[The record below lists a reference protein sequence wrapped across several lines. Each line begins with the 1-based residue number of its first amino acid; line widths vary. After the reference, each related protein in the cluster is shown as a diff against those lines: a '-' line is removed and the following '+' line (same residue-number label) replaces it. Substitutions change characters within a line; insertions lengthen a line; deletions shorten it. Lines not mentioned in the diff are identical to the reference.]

1 MNIQDNMIFSENSA
15 INLTNC
21 DREPIHIPQSI
32 QPHGILF
39 VLSEPELNIE
49 QISNNTEAVIGI
61 KFDRLLNQN
70 IATLLNPEAVRTIHR
85 AVKDNFQEINPLQI
99 IIKTAISGQ
108 VFDGIVHRSLQNKII
123 LELEPEIFTKNPLYG
138 NDGANFYKLARSS
151 MTQIQ
156 QTKTLSELVTMLVE
170 KIRNVTAFDR
180 VMIYRFAPDGSGQVI
195 AENKIDA
202 LEPYL
207 GLHYPDSDIPQQ
219 AKELYK
225 LNLIRLIPDIN
236 YQPSR
241 LIAVNPNEPP
251 LDLSLSVLR
260 SVSPIHR
267 EYLNNM
273 GVTGSLCISIIKNN
287 QLWGLIACHHYTP
300 KFIPYNLR
308 TFCEFL
314 SQVMSLEI
322 SSKEDNENLDYKIK
336 LATYKT
342 DLIKTIMQAENF
354 TEALVKNR
362 SNLLNLVSAQGAVV
376 YTDGQLSTIGETPN
390 EAQIYDL
397 IKWLSNKFEQNIFIT
412 DSLTK
417 FYPPARE
424 YKEISSGLLAL
435 EITKFQKDYILWFRP
450 EIIQTVPWGG
460 NPHKELIQEPDGSL
474 TLLPR
479 RSFAIWKETVKNK
492 SLSWEQCEI
501 EAAIELRTALVGI
514 VLRKA
519 DEIALLNLELQR
531 SNKELDAFAYIAS
544 HDLKEPLRGIHNY
557 SSFLL
562 EDYGNI
568 LDSEGVSK
576 LETLVRLTKR
586 MEDLIN
592 SLLHFSQLGRQ
603 ELKMSPVDL
612 NNLIKTVL
620 EIFVMS
626 QSSADIDILVPR
638 ELPPVKGDRLMLEEL
653 FTNLI
658 SNAFKYNNRTPKTV
672 EIGYLDETPEK
683 ATSNATPAHS
693 YWTFYIKDNGIGIP
707 EKHIDAIFKIFK
719 RLHPA
724 NKYGGGTGAGLTIV
738 KKIIERHYGII
749 WVESNYGE
757 GSTFYFTLPK
767 GGIIDV
773 EH

>member
-1 MNIQDNMIFSENSA
+1 MNFLENQTV
-15 INLTNC
+15 NLTNC

-32 QPHGILF
+32 QPHGVLF

-49 QISNNTEAVIGI
+49 QISDNTEAIIGM
-61 KFDRLLNQN
+61 KFEQLLNQN
-70 IATLLNPEAVRTIHR
+70 IDTLLNREAISIIQG
-85 AVKDNFQEINPLQI
+85 AIGDNFQEINPLQI
-99 IIKTAISGQ
+99 ILKTAISGQ
-108 VFDGIVHRSLQNKII
+108 VFDGILHRSLQNKII
-123 LELEPEIFTKNPLYG
+123 LELEPEIGPKNPLYG
-138 NDGANFYKLARSS
+138 NDGANFYKLAKSS
-151 MTQIQ
+151 ITQIQ
-156 QTKTLSELVTMLVE
+156 QTKTLSELVIMLAE
-170 KIRNVTAFDR
+170 KIRKITDFDR
-180 VMIYRFAPDGSGQVI
+180 VMVYRFAPDGSGQVI
-195 AENKIDA
+195 AENKIDGI
-202 LEPYL
+202 ETYL

-225 LNLIRLIPDIN
+225 LNLIRLIPDIH
-236 YQPSR
+236 YQPCR
-241 LIAVNPNEPP
+241 LIAANPNEPP

-273 GVTGSLCISIIKNN
+273 GVTASLCISIIKNN

-300 KFIPYNLR
+300 KFTSYNLR

-336 LATYKT
+336 LSRYKT
-342 DLIKTIMQAENF
+342 DLIQRIMQAENF
-354 TEALVKNR
+354 TDALVKNPC
-362 SNLLNLVSAQGAVV
+362 NLLNLVSAQGAAV
-376 YTDGQLSTIGETPN
+376 YTDGQLATIGNTPN
-390 EAQIYDL
+390 ETQIYDL
-397 IKWLSNKFEQNIFIT
+397 INWLSDKFEQNIWVT
-412 DSLTK
+412 DALPK
-417 FYPPARE
+417 IYPAATE
-424 YKEISSGLLAL
+424 YKDVSSGLLAL
-435 EITKFQKDYILWFRP
+435 AITKVQKNYILWFRP
-450 EIIQTVPWGG
+450 EIIQTVSWGG
-460 NPHKELIQEPDGSL
+460 NPNKELITEADGTV

-479 RSFAIWKETVKNK
+479 KSFAIWKETIKYS
-492 SLSWEQCEI
+492 SLPWQQFEI
-501 EAAIELRTALVGI
+501 EAAIELRHALVGI

-531 SNKELDAFAYIAS
+531 SNRELDAFAYIAS

-562 EDYGNI
+562 EDYGKI
-568 LDSEGVSK
+568 LDAEGISK

-620 EIFVMS
+620 EIFGMS
-626 QSSADIDILVPR
+626 QSSANIEIMVPR
-638 ELPPVKGDRLMLEEL
+638 ELPLVKGDRLMLEEL

-658 SNAFKYNNRTPKTV
+658 SNALKYNNRTPQTV
-672 EIGYLDETPEK
+672 EIGFLDATPET
-683 ATSNATPAHS
+683 ATMQLTPS
-693 YWTFYIKDNGIGIP
+693 DNYWTFYVRDNGIGIP